1 MFSPVAECGIG
12 RKSIPLRI
20 ALEDGG
26 GWYSCQVS
34 TCRSG
39 HVAQVGFFFRDEL
52 RQLYPRC
59 RGSAFSIL
67 AGGRRPCLIECL
79 HVVEIK
85 PKYSPDLLLLETQ
98 VSWRCDVEHEE
109 DFVQLPVAA
118 ARYLLLHPAGSEWDE
133 PLRLYPQTEL
143 LLDLSQT
150 VQRLLPCRKMPR
162 GGDVEVAR
170 PGIFRSGATLEEQV
184 GPSGVGTADPTVKTT
199 VPQTQ
204 PVRLALRND
213 LPCR

>member
-26 GWYSCQVS
+26 GGYSCQVS

-85 PKYSPDLLLLETQ
+85 PKYSPDLLLL
-98 VSWRCDVEHEE
+98 
-109 DFVQLPVAA
+109 
-118 ARYLLLHPAGSEWDE
+118 PAGSEWDE

-170 PGIFRSGATLEEQV
+170 PGIFRSGAPLEEQV

-213 LPCR
+213 LPRRQP